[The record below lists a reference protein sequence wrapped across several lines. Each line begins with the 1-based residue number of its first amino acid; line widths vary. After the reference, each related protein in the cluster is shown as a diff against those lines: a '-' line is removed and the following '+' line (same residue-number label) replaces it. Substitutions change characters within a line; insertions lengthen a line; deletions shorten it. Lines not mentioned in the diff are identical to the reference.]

1 MANMPES
8 QATMAT
14 MPEPLHV
21 MVATAFMA
29 ATPESPAV
37 MAATPE
43 ATKAVPKLSK
53 LVEANH
59 ESPMHSIDSDM
70 TTVVI
75 YELTVTAS
83 RF

>member
-14 MPEPLHV
+14 
-21 MVATAFMA
+21 
-29 ATPESPAV
+29 
-37 MAATPE
+37 TPE

-53 LVEANH
+53 LAEVDH
-59 ESPMHSIDSDM
+59 ESPLHSIDSDM
-70 TTVVI
+70 TTEVIPELPACPDTTTEVI
-75 YELTVTAS
+75 YELTVTTS